1 MSEAEPIRFGPS
13 PSPAEAQEPTPA
25 PAWAYLLRCPDGSLY
40 GGWTN
45 DLARRLKAHRSG
57 KGGARYTKSH
67 GRDAVRL
74 AYAEK
79 CADKSAAL
87 KREAAIKK
95 LPKADK
101 EALAA
106 RWAAD
111 NKITLRM
118 ATPDDAAAVCA
129 LYNWYV
135 RHGTQTFQYAPSTVE
150 EYRANIAHVREN
162 APFILAESA
171 DGRLQGFACAHLWH
185 EREAYSWDVE
195 TTVYCA
201 PDCVG
206 QGVGG
211 RLYRALLALLK
222 AQGYYNAF
230 ALVAGNNRQSND
242 FHRAM
247 GFKKM
252 ATEKRTGYKF
262 GQWLDLEYWVM
273 NFYKLDPDEEMI
285 VIFDDISLEPGRI
298 RIRKKGSAGG
308 HNGIKSIIAMTGTQ
322 GFSRIKVGVGEKPQG
337 WDLADHVLGRFSSE
351 DRAKV
356 EEAIGHAMDAAV
368 LMMQGET
375 DKAMNIY
382 N

>member
-1 MSEAEPIRFGPS
+1 MSAELYGAAPS
-13 PSPAEAQEPTPA
+13 TAADRAPTPA
-25 PAWAYLLRCPDGSLY
+25 DAWVYLLRCPDGSLY

-57 KGGARYTKSH
+57 KNGAKYTKSH

-95 LPKADK
+95 LPKAEK

-106 RWAAD
+106 RWSAD

-118 ATPDDAAAVCA
+118 ATPDDAAAVCE

-135 RHGTQTFQYAPSTVE
+135 RHGVQTFQYALSTVE
-150 EYRANIAHVREN
+150 EYRAHIAHVLEN
-162 APFILAESA
+162 APFLLAESA
-171 DGRLQGFACAHLWH
+171 DGRLQGFACAYLWH
-185 EREAYSWDVE
+185 EREAYAWDVE

-222 AQGYYNAF
+222 KQGYYNAF
-230 ALVAGNNRQSND
+230 ALVTGSNKQSNV
-242 FHRAM
+242 FHKAL

-252 ATEKRTGYKF
+252 ATERHTGYKF
-262 GQWLDLEYWVM
+262 GQWLDLDYWVM
-273 NFYKLDPDEEMI
+273 PLRE
-285 VIFDDISLEPGRI
+285 DDKEPQPV
-298 RIRKKGSAGG
+298 RKKLTEEE
-308 HNGIKSIIAMTGTQ
+308 I
-322 GFSRIKVGVGEKPQG
+322 
-337 WDLADHVLGRFSSE
+337 
-351 DRAKV
+351 
-356 EEAIGHAMDAAV
+356 EEALRGSS
-368 LMMQGET
+368 GT
-375 DKAMNIY
+375 RR
-382 N
+382 

>member
-13 PSPAEAQEPTPA
+13 PSPAAAQEPTPA

-87 KREAAIKK
+87 KREAALKK

-129 LYNWYV
+129 LYNW
-135 RHGTQTFQYAPSTVE
+135 
-150 EYRANIAHVREN
+150 
-162 APFILAESA
+162 
-171 DGRLQGFACAHLWH
+171 
-185 EREAYSWDVE
+185 
-195 TTVYCA
+195 
-201 PDCVG
+201 
-206 QGVGG
+206 
-211 RLYRALLALLK
+211 
-222 AQGYYNAF
+222 
-230 ALVAGNNRQSND
+230 
-242 FHRAM
+242 
-247 GFKKM
+247 
-252 ATEKRTGYKF
+252 
-262 GQWLDLEYWVM
+262 
-273 NFYKLDPDEEMI
+273 
-285 VIFDDISLEPGRI
+285 
-298 RIRKKGSAGG
+298 
-308 HNGIKSIIAMTGTQ
+308 
-322 GFSRIKVGVGEKPQG
+322 
-337 WDLADHVLGRFSSE
+337 
-351 DRAKV
+351 
-356 EEAIGHAMDAAV
+356 
-368 LMMQGET
+368 
-375 DKAMNIY
+375 
-382 N
+382 